1 MSIDENFTSD
11 SKDVRQQEVELSAA
25 LFEAYREWRASKGM
39 PVPEMDKEL
48 SKTAYKTAVN
58 CARLGKIEHRTA
70 IPEES
75 SGKLS
80 DLAQYTTWK
89 AEPSDVVERWAS
101 SKGHRYQLQ
110 CCTAEKAG
118 AGAYRDEAGT
128 WWYAIVYDFDK
139 SNQTTDE
146 ITQEFAERAT
156 KRVAGSCKYSPTGVF

>member
-1 MSIDENFTSD
+1 MPIDERFTNRN
-11 SKDVRQQEVELSAA
+11 KDVMQQEVELSAA
-25 LFEAYREWRASKGM
+25 LFEAYLEWRASRGI

-48 SKTAYKTAVN
+48 SKIAYKTAVN
-58 CARLGKIEHRTA
+58 CAEVGRIEHRTA

-101 SKGHRYQLQ
+101 SKGHRCQLQ

-118 AGAYRDEAGT
+118 AGAYRDETGT

-139 SNQTTDE
+139 CNQTTDE
-146 ITQEFAERAT
+146 IAQEFAEKATWQAARA
-156 KRVAGSCKYSPTGVF
+156 CKYSPTGMF